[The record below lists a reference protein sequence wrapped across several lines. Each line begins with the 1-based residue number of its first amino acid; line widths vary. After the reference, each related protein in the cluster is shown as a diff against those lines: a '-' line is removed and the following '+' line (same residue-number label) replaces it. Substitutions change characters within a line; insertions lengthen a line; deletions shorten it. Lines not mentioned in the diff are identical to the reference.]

1 MNLAFVRYFLAVAET
16 GAFTAAA
23 ARVHV
28 TQPTLSAGIARLEE
42 LLGTRLFERQGRVRL
57 TEGGERFLP
66 RARSM
71 LAEWAAAESDARRP
85 PQRLAARLGIA
96 PSLPTKP
103 VADWLASCEADGF
116 DIEAVQAAPEILIE
130 RLRRGRI
137 DAALVPLAPGD
148 ARSISL
154 FRDPFRIAL
163 AERHPIAAKHRCTIA
178 DLAQEPFV
186 IRPHCPMH
194 EAARRAFAAKG
205 ARPRVALRT
214 TDDAAAMAAVAAGVG
229 ACFVPASLVGP
240 GCRLLALTDLP
251 AERRVGLMLSQR
263 APNERLARLAQT
275 MAWPGRT
282 LGAPKA
288 TGRPRVA

>member
-1 MNLAFVRYFLAVAET
+1 MAMNLTFVRYFLAVVEA

-42 LLGTRLFERQGRVRL
+42 LLGVRLFERQGRVRL

-96 PSLPTKP
+96 PSLPAKP
-103 VADWLASCEADGF
+103 VAAWLASCEADGF
-116 DIEAVQAAPEILIE
+116 DIEAVQASTEVLRE
-130 RLRRGRI
+130 RLRRGRL
-137 DAALVPLAPGD
+137 DAALLPIAAGEVRAI
-148 ARSISL
+148 AL

-163 AERHPIAAKHRCTIA
+163 AAGHAFADRRRCTIA
-178 DLAQEPFV
+178 DLAHEPFV
-186 IRPHCPMH
+186 IRPHCPEH
-194 EAARRAFAAKG
+194 ETARRTFAAKG

-214 TDDAAAMAAVAAGVG
+214 TDDDAAMAAVVAGVG
-229 ACFVPASLVGP
+229 ACFVPASLARA
-240 GCRLLALTDLP
+240 GCGLLAVKELP
-251 AERRVGLMLSQR
+251 IERRIGLVWS
-263 APNERLARLAQT
+263 ERLEATRTERLRRLAQ
-275 MAWPGRT
+275 AVRWP
-282 LGAPKA
+282 
-288 TGRPRVA
+288 

>member
-1 MNLAFVRYFLAVAET
+1 MNLTFVRYFLAIAET

-28 TQPTLSAGIARLEE
+28 TQPTLSTGVARLEE
-42 LLGTRLFERQGRVRL
+42 LLGTRLLERQGRVRL
-57 TEGGERFLP
+57 TEAGERFLP

-103 VADWLASCEADGF
+103 VAAWLAACEADGF
-116 DIEAVQAAPEILIE
+116 DVEAVQAPPEPLRE
-130 RLRRGRI
+130 RLRRGRL
-137 DAALVPLAPGD
+137 DAALLPITAGEVRAV
-148 ARSISL
+148 SL

-163 AERHPIAAKHRCTIA
+163 AANHALAGKRRCTIA

-186 IRPHCPMH
+186 TRPHSPEH
-194 EAARRAFAAKG
+194 ETARRAFAAKG

-214 TDDAAAMAAVAAGVG
+214 TDDDAAMAAVAAGVG
-229 ACFVPASLVGP
+229 ACFVPASLARP
-240 GCRLLALTDLP
+240 GCTLLMLKELP
-251 AERRVGLMLSQR
+251 AERRIGLVRSDQLDSPR
-263 APNERLARLAQT
+263 AERLGRLAQ
-275 MAWPGRT
+275 AVRWP
-282 LGAPKA
+282 
-288 TGRPRVA
+288 

>member
-1 MNLAFVRYFLAVAET
+1 MVMNLAFVRYFLAVAET

-28 TQPTLSAGIARLEE
+28 TQPTLSTGIARLEE

-85 PQRLAARLGIA
+85 PQRLGARLGIA
-96 PSLPTKP
+96 PSLPSKP
-103 VADWLASCEADGF
+103 VAAWLASCEADGF
-116 DIEAVQAAPEILIE
+116 DVEAVQASPDILRE
-130 RLRRGRI
+130 RLRRGRL
-137 DAALVPLAPGD
+137 DAALLPVASGEVR
-148 ARSISL
+148 AAVL

-163 AERHPIAAKHRCTIA
+163 SASHRLAARRGCTIA

-186 IRPHCPMH
+186 IRPHCPEH
-194 EAARRAFAAKG
+194 ETARRTFATKG

-214 TDDAAAMAAVAAGVG
+214 TDDTAAMAAVAAGLG
-229 ACFVPASLVGP
+229 ACFVPASLGTS
-240 GCRLLALTDLP
+240 GCRLVALKELP
-251 AERRVGLMLSQR
+251 VERRIALVASDKTDSGR
-263 APNERLARLAQT
+263 TDRLRRLAQ
-275 MAWPGRT
+275 AVDWPGGRT
-282 LGAPKA
+282 
-288 TGRPRVA
+288 TV

>member
-1 MNLAFVRYFLAVAET
+1 MAMNLAFVRYFLAVAET

-66 RARSM
+66 RARLM

-85 PQRLAARLGIA
+85 PQRLAARLGVI

-103 VADWLASCEADGF
+103 VAAWLAACEADGF
-116 DIEAVQAAPEILIE
+116 DVEAVQATPEILRE
-130 RLRRGRI
+130 RLRRGRL
-137 DAALVPLAPGD
+137 DAALLPIATGEVRA
-148 ARSISL
+148 ISL

-163 AERHPIAAKHRCTIA
+163 PAGHALAGKRRCTIGE
-178 DLAQEPFV
+178 LAQEAFV
-186 IRPHCPMH
+186 IRPHCPEH
-194 EAARRAFAAKG
+194 ETARRSFAAKG

-214 TDDAAAMAAVAAGVG
+214 TDDDAAMAAVAAGVG
-229 ACFVPASLVGP
+229 ACFVPASLARP
-240 GCRLLALTDLP
+240 GTALVALKELP
-251 AERRVGLMLSQR
+251 AERRVGVVWS
-263 APNERLARLAQT
+263 ERLEAVRAERLRRLAQ
-275 MAWPGRT
+275 AVRWP
-282 LGAPKA
+282 
-288 TGRPRVA
+288 

>member
-23 ARVHV
+23 TRVHV

-85 PQRLAARLGIA
+85 PQRLAARLGLI
-96 PSLPTKP
+96 PSLPANP
-103 VADWLASCEADGF
+103 VAAWLAACEADGF
-116 DIEAVQAAPEILIE
+116 DVEAVQTTPETLRE
-130 RLRRGRI
+130 RLRRGRL
-137 DAALVPLAPGD
+137 DAALLPIATGEIRAV
-148 ARSISL
+148 SL

-163 AERHPIAAKHRCTIA
+163 AEGHALAAKRRCSIA
-178 DLAQEPFV
+178 DVAQEPFV
-186 IRPHCPMH
+186 IRPRCPEH
-194 EAARRAFAAKG
+194 ETARRTFATKG

-214 TDDAAAMAAVAAGVG
+214 TDDDAAMAAVVAGVG
-229 ACFVPASLVGP
+229 ACFVPSSLARP
-240 GCRLLALTDLP
+240 GVALLTLRELP
-251 AERRVGLMLSQR
+251 AERRIGLVWS
-263 APNERLARLAQT
+263 ERLDPARAERLRRLAQ
-275 MAWPGRT
+275 AVRWP
-282 LGAPKA
+282 
-288 TGRPRVA
+288 

>member
-1 MNLAFVRYFLAVAET
+1 MNLVFVRYFLAVVET
-16 GAFTAAA
+16 GAFTTAA

-85 PQRLAARLGIA
+85 PQRLAARLGVS
-96 PSLPTKP
+96 PSLPAQP
-103 VADWLASCEADGF
+103 VAAWLASCEADGF
-116 DIEAVQAAPEILIE
+116 DIEAVQAAPEILRE
-130 RLRRGRI
+130 RLRRGRL
-137 DAALVPLAPGD
+137 DAALLPVATGD
-148 ARSISL
+148 VRTTAL

-163 AERHPIAAKHRCTIA
+163 SEAHALAARRRCTIA

-186 IRPHCPMH
+186 IRPHCPEH
-194 EAARRAFAAKG
+194 ETARRTFAAKG

-214 TDDAAAMAAVAAGVG
+214 TDDNAALAAVVAGVG
-229 ACFVPASLVGP
+229 ACFVPASLARSGVALVALKELPVERRIGLVWSE
-240 GCRLLALTDLP
+240 RLDAAR
-251 AERRVGLMLSQR
+251 AERLR
-263 APNERLARLAQT
+263 RLAQQVN
-275 MAWPGRT
+275 WPGT
-282 LGAPKA
+282 GA
-288 TGRPRVA
+288 